1 MKHKSESFEK
11 FKEFKA
17 QAENQTGKSIKTLRL
32 DRGGE
37 YLSTEFIHFLK
48 EHGIASQLT
57 PPGTPQLNGVSE
69 RRNRTLLDMVRS
81 MMSYT
86 DLPISLW
93 GFALQTASYILNRV
107 PSKSVSTT
115 PYEIWNG
122 RKPSLKHVK
131 IWGCPAFIKR
141 LKSDKLDVKSIKGRF
156 VGYPKDS
163 LGFCFYLPA
172 EQLIVVSRDAIF
184 LEKEF
189 LTEGG
194 KGRKIMLNEESSKE
208 AIQQND
214 QMAIDQPEEPIPI
227 ENVDTPTPRKYSR
240 VSHPP
245 VRYGF
250 LHDVQEL
257 HVHEESIHV
266 DDPTTFEE
274 ALLDKDSS
282 RWLEAMRAEM
292 DSMYA
297 NQVWSLV
304 DPPEGVIP
312 IRCKWIFKRKIGA
325 DGRVYTY
332 RARLVV
338 KEFH

>member
-1 MKHKSESFEK
+1 
-11 FKEFKA
+11 
-17 QAENQTGKSIKTLRL
+17 
-32 DRGGE
+32 
-37 YLSTEFIHFLK
+37 
-48 EHGIASQLT
+48 
-57 PPGTPQLNGVSE
+57 
-69 RRNRTLLDMVRS
+69 MVRS

-194 KGRKIMLNEESSKE
+194 KGRKIMLDEESSKE

-227 ENVDTPTPRKYSR
+227 ENVDTPTPRKSSR
-240 VSHPP
+240 VSHPL

-250 LHDVQEL
+250 LHDMQEL

-266 DDPTTFEE
+266 DDPTTFQE
-274 ALLDKDSS
+274 ALLDKDS
-282 RWLEAMRAEM
+282 
-292 DSMYA
+292 
-297 NQVWSLV
+297 
-304 DPPEGVIP
+304 
-312 IRCKWIFKRKIGA
+312 FK
-325 DGRVYTY
+325 
-332 RARLVV
+332 
-338 KEFH
+338 